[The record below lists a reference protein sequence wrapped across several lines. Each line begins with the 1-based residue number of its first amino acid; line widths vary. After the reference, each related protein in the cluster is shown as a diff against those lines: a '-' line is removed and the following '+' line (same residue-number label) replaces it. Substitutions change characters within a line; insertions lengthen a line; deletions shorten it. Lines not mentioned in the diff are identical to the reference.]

1 MDAWEAVRRGVADW
15 DEVRFEGL
23 EIAQMAAV
31 EKLVR
36 PAEKAPASG
45 FDFDPAAC
53 LLLLVEPRPWLT
65 PVAVGTV
72 QDYLRR
78 QLRSAMA
85 AV

>member
-1 MDAWEAVRRGVADW
+1 MVRSEVADW

-23 EIAQMAAV
+23 EIAQIAAV
-31 EKLVR
+31 ERLVR

-45 FDFDPAAC
+45 YDSDPAAC
-53 LLLLVEPRPWLT
+53 LLLLAEPRPWLI

-72 QDYLRR
+72 QDYRQR
-78 QLRSAMA
+78 QLHSAMA